1 MGRDIL
7 DLYSD
12 YLLYSNGQT
21 TATGLS
27 EILEGDISHDK
38 ITRFLTTELFDEKT
52 LWKKVKKIVRAYE
65 AEDACLIYDDTIVEK
80 YPSKQVL
87 LPLDKKLK

>member
-12 YLLYSNGQT
+12 YLLYSNSQT

-27 EILEGDISHDK
+27 EILDGDISHDK
-38 ITRFLTTELFDEKT
+38 ITRFLSSEYFNEKT
-52 LWKKVKKIVRAYE
+52 LWKKTKKFVRAF
-65 AEDACLIYDDTIVEK
+65 EDKNASIIFDDTIIEK
-80 YPSKQVL
+80 SYYG
-87 LPLDKKLK
+87 

>member
-12 YLLYSNGQT
+12 YLLYSSGQT

-27 EILEGDISHDK
+27 AILEGDVSHDK
-38 ITRFLTTELFDEKT
+38 ITRSLSSESFDEKT
-52 LWKKVKKIVRAYE
+52 LWEKVKKIVRAYE
-65 AEDACLIYDDTIVEK
+65 GEVAFLILTTR
-80 YPSKQVL
+80 
-87 LPLDKKLK
+87 

>member
-1 MGRDIL
+1 MEKDIL

-12 YLLYSNGQT
+12 YLLYGKGQT

-38 ITRFLTTELFDEKT
+38 ITRFLTEELFDERT

-65 AEDACLIYDDTIVEK
+65 GEGACLIYDDTIIEK
-80 YPSKQVL
+80 PYM
-87 LPLDKKLK
+87 DENDT